1 MPRTNDIIAN
11 IHKGKGR
18 ESGIRCEGRKG
29 SRGVDNVPAERL
41 MDGVV
46 GEGMEKKRRY
56 LLLYIK
62 ESRSAQKSLD
72 NKRRH

>member
-1 MPRTNDIIAN
+1 
-11 IHKGKGR
+11 
-18 ESGIRCEGRKG
+18 
-29 SRGVDNVPAERL
+29 

-46 GEGMEKKRRY
+46 GGGIEEKQRY